1 MAVSEKAI
9 EFLGNSL
16 ATGKA
21 IPGQSLT
28 NSPDNKYKW
37 ERPPEFTNVKEASM
51 YVLETLT
58 VPDTVSNLL
67 NSVANGVGIIDLAS
81 IVLYSGFLE
90 GKWNPD
96 TMTLLMEPTMYM
108 IMALSEKAEIEYVIE
123 SGDDERPKEM
133 SPSKQLSNIN
143 QGINEFDKLRNQ
155 STQKVSAQVIP
166 QDIKQMIEE
175 TELPSSLLDQVKS
188 NTTPSLLNKEE
199 K

>member
-16 ATGKA
+16 AKGKA

-37 ERPPEFTNVKEASM
+37 EQPPEFTNVKEASM

>member
-37 ERPPEFTNVKEASM
+37 EQPPEFTNHKEASL
-51 YVLETLT
+51 YVFSVLTTPET
-58 VPDTVSNLL
+58 VPNLL
-67 NSVANGVGIIDLAS
+67 ESVANKVGIIDLAS

-96 TMTLLMEPTMYM
+96 LMSLLMEPTMYM
-108 IMALSEKAEIEYVIE
+108 IMALAEKAEIEYVLE
-123 SGDDERPKEM
+123 SDEKLNKKVASGEENLKTLNM
-133 SPSKQLSNIN
+133 GNNALQEIKKTSLNNIN
-143 QGINEFDKLRNQ
+143 PQ
-155 STQKVSAQVIP
+155 AIP
-166 QDIKQMIEE
+166 MEVREQIKNI
-175 TELPSSLLDQVKS
+175 ELPKGLLEKQKKPD
-188 NTTPSLLNKEE
+188 SLLNKEE
-199 K
+199 E

>member
-37 ERPPEFTNVKEASM
+37 EQPPEFTNHKEASL
-51 YVLETLT
+51 YVFSVLTTPETI
-58 VPDTVSNLL
+58 PNLL
-67 NSVANGVGIIDLAS
+67 ESVANGVGVIDLAS

-96 TMTLLMEPTMYM
+96 LMALLMEPTMYM
-108 IMALSEKAEIEYVIE
+108 IMALAEKANIKYVVD
-123 SGDDERPKEM
+123 SGDDEQEPEITSEQQEKSFKKGLTALEEIKKETV
-133 SPSKQLSNIN
+133 KKIN
-143 QGINEFDKLRNQ
+143 PQAIPVEIREKL
-155 STQKVSAQVIP
+155 
-166 QDIKQMIEE
+166 E
-175 TELPSSLLDQVKS
+175 TIELPKGLLDREER
-188 NTTPSLLNKEE
+188 PESLLNKEDV
-199 K
+199 

>member
-37 ERPPEFTNVKEASM
+37 EQPAEFTNVKEASL

>member
-37 ERPPEFTNVKEASM
+37 EQPPEFTNVKEASL

-67 NSVANGVGIIDLAS
+67 NSVASGVGIIDLAS

-166 QDIKQMIEE
+166 QDIQQMIEK

>member
-37 ERPPEFTNVKEASM
+37 ESPPEFTNVKEASM

-67 NSVANGVGIIDLAS
+67 NSVSSGVGIIDLAS

>member
-37 ERPPEFTNVKEASM
+37 EQPAEFTNVKEASM

-67 NSVANGVGIIDLAS
+67 NSVSSGVGIIDLAS

>member
-37 ERPPEFTNVKEASM
+37 EQPPEFTNHKEASL
-51 YVLETLT
+51 YVFSVLTTPET
-58 VPDTVSNLL
+58 VPNLL
-67 NSVANGVGIIDLAS
+67 ESVANGVGVIDLAS

-96 TMTLLMEPTMYM
+96 LMALLMEPTMYM
-108 IMALSEKAEIEYVIE
+108 IMALSEKANIKYVVD
-123 SGDDERPKEM
+123 SGDDEQEPEITSEQQEKSFKKGLTALEEIKKEAVN
-133 SPSKQLSNIN
+133 KIN
-143 QGINEFDKLRNQ
+143 PQAIPVEIKEKL
-155 STQKVSAQVIP
+155 
-166 QDIKQMIEE
+166 E
-175 TELPSSLLDQVKS
+175 TIELPKGLLDREER
-188 NTTPSLLNKEE
+188 PESLLNKEDV
-199 K
+199 